1 MNESTKKFVGWTLA
15 VLPILITLFWVIIYG
30 TDPVNDYTTSLAD
43 MASNELN
50 GILMAVALVFFMLI
64 IIAYVIFARSLI
76 EDSNNPVF
84 GTVASMIIMIFG
96 AIQLTCGMLLLAAIS
111 LYDAGDTSNGTLLF
125 MINHEA
131 NLVSGI
137 ILGVGLIPLGR
148 AVREAKNKLQP
159 NLTLNIVSFGLLL
172 AGVLNIAA
180 TFVAQE
186 DLGFFGWIIWVIVSI
201 IIGINL
207 IRNK

>member
-137 ILGVGLIPLGR
+137 ILLSLIH
-148 AVREAKNKLQP
+148 
-159 NLTLNIVSFGLLL
+159 I
-172 AGVLNIAA
+172 
-180 TFVAQE
+180 
-186 DLGFFGWIIWVIVSI
+186 
-201 IIGINL
+201 
-207 IRNK
+207 